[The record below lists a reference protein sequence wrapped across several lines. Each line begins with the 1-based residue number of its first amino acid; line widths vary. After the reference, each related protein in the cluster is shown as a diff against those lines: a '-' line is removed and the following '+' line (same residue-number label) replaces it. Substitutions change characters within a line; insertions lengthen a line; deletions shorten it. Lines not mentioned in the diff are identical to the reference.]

1 MITIELDDMQIE
13 TVVQQELT
21 ELLASLIDCME
32 DPVMIDHVAK
42 VLKYYSV
49 PAREDGDDT
58 AQ

>member
-13 TVVQQELT
+13 IVVRDELT

-32 DPVMIDHVAK
+32 DPDMVGHVAE